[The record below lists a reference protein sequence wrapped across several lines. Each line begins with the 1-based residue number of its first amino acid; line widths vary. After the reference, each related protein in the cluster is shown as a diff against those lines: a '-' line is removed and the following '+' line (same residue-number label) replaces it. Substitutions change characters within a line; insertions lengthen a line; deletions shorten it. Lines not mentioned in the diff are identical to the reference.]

1 MMRGLFLLALAV
13 AAPASAAERY
23 LSGPG
28 VALVAILPPA
38 PATGSAQDEADRAA
52 FRASRALAGSQR
64 WALAI
69 GDVDESIPAMLAD
82 FSPAAG
88 RTLSPEAT
96 PAVARLLARM
106 RPDVAAAVNAVKPV
120 YARRRPFLVDRGAV
134 CQPEAELVGSFD
146 YPSGHTSWGTAV
158 ALVLAELIPSRAD
171 AILARGKDYGD
182 SRVVCGA
189 HNPSAVAAG
198 RVAAAAIVARLHG
211 AAAFRADLDAARDDL
226 R

>member
-1 MMRGLFLLALAV
+1 M
-13 AAPASAAERY
+13 
-23 LSGPG
+23 
-28 VALVAILPPA
+28 
-38 PATGSAQDEADRAA
+38 A
-52 FRASRALAGSQR
+52 FRESRVLAGTSR
-64 WALAI
+64 WTQAI
-69 GDVDESIPAMLAD
+69 GDVDERIPAMLAD

-88 RTLSPEAT
+88 RILSPEAT
-96 PAVARLLARM
+96 PVLTSLLLRM

-120 YARRRPFLVDRGAV
+120 YARRRPFLIDQGAV
-134 CQPEAELVGSFD
+134 CQPRTELAGSFD

-189 HNPSAVAAG
+189 HNVSAVAAG
-198 RVAAAAIVARLHG
+198 RVAAAAVVARLHG
-211 AAAFRADLDAARDDL
+211 DTAFRADLEAARNEL